1 MAGPTICTS
10 MADAVAD
17 IPDGATIMIPG
28 FGGTGSPLNLVTALY
43 HQGAKNL
50 VAVSNGAG
58 GGAADPRL
66 KGLGDLI
73 EAGRVR
79 KIISSFTASTHPS
92 RASKPEQMIRDG
104 LVEAELVPQGTL
116 AERIRA
122 GGAGIPAFFTPAGVG
137 TLLAEGKEHRE
148 FNGRMYTLEHAIRP
162 DYSLIRAWKADTAG
176 NLVFRHAGRNYN
188 PIAAMAGVHT
198 IVEVEEPIVP
208 AGTLPPDQI
217 HTPGVVVERLVQI
230 GPNDVIRLDRPA
242 VAVNAP
248 EAIEAGAAKRRL
260 TREEM
265 AAVIAQR
272 LERGWLVNLGI
283 GIPTV
288 ASNFVEPDRG
298 IVFTSE
304 NGVIGYS
311 GLAGPDNV
319 DPDIVNAGGQP
330 VTIVPGATF
339 VHHADSF
346 GLIRSGRI
354 DVTVLGSYEVA
365 ADGSFANWRLN
376 NAAYDNLGGIGG
388 AMDLVA
394 SAKQIWLAMEHTTRD
409 GQPRLLEH
417 CALPV
422 TSPRGVTLIVTDIAV
437 IAVRDGGF
445 VLEETAP
452 GYTAEEIASLT
463 GAPLAVSPNL
473 RTVSV

>member
-1 MAGPTICTS
+1 MAKPVICAT
-10 MADAVAD
+10 MAEAVAGV
-17 IPDGATIMIPG
+17 PDGATIMIPG
-28 FGGTGSPLNLVTALY
+28 FGGTGGPINLVTALY
-43 HQGAKNL
+43 HQGAKDL
-50 VAVSNGAG
+50 IAVSNGAG
-58 GGAADPRL
+58 GAASDPRV
-66 KGLGDLI
+66 KGLSDLI

-92 RASKPEQMIRDG
+92 RLSKPEQMIRDG

-148 FNGRMYTLEHAIRP
+148 FGGRMYTLERAIVP
-162 DYSLIRAWKADTAG
+162 DYAFIRAWKADTAG

-188 PIAAMAGVHT
+188 PIAAMAALHT
-198 IVEVEEPIVP
+198 IVEVEEPI
-208 AGTLPPDQI
+208 LPVGMLSPDEI
-217 HTPGVVVERLVQI
+217 HTPGVCVEMLVQI
-230 GPNDVIRLDRPA
+230 PPDGVIRLDRPA
-242 VAVNAP
+242 VVVAP
-248 EAIEAGAAKRRL
+248 PESVEAGTGKRRL
-260 TREEM
+260 TRSEM

-272 LERGWLVNLGI
+272 LQPGWLVNLGI
-283 GIPTV
+283 GIPTL
-288 ASNFVEPDRG
+288 ASNFVDPSTG
-298 IVFTSE
+298 VVFTSE

-311 GLAGPDNV
+311 GLAGPDNT
-319 DPDIVNAGGQP
+319 DPDVVNAGGQP
-330 VTIVPGATF
+330 VTLVPGATF

-354 DVTVLGSYEVA
+354 NVTVLGSYECA

-376 NAAYDNLGGIGG
+376 NAPYDNLGGIGG

-394 SAKQIWLAMEHTTRD
+394 GAREIWLAMEHTTRE

-417 CALPV
+417 CTLPV
-422 TSPRGVTLIVTDIAV
+422 TSPRGVTLVVTDIAV
-437 IAVRDGGF
+437 IAVRDGRF

-452 GYTAEEIASLT
+452 GYTPQEIAALT
-463 GAPLAVSPNL
+463 GAPLDVSP
-473 RTVSV
+473 TVHEVAV